1 MKVTLLYK
9 AVASARMS
17 WLLFS
22 ITVER
27 SGFPGSSFWSMFVML
42 IVVGAEDVTGLSGV
56 AFKLYFFAFLFLA
69 MLQVT
74 KRERVT

>member
-9 AVASARMS
+9 AVAS
-17 WLLFS
+17 WILFS

-27 SGFPGSSFWSMFVML
+27 SGFPSSGFWSMFVML
-42 IVVGAEDVTGLSGV
+42 IVDGAEDVTGLSGV

-74 KRERVT
+74 KRERVA

>member
-9 AVASARMS
+9 AVASG
-17 WLLFS
+17 LLFS

-27 SGFPGSSFWSMFVML
+27 SGFPSSSFWSM
-42 IVVGAEDVTGLSGV
+42 VVGAEDVTGLSGV